1 MPLAL
6 IKMAA
11 EPWSSPLLIASN
23 NSFKYNIFPSNAKVA
38 CVKPLDKKTEDKH
51 CISNFRPVSIL
62 NTFSKIYGMFSK
74 NLLVSNT
81 EEFFS
86 SFLAAYRKSCS
97 TQHVLIIMLE
107 EWKENLDNNFIVGT
121 VLTDLSKAFDCIT
134 HDLLIAKL
142 SAYGLNSD
150 SLCYIYYFKKNV
162 NKVFK

>member
-1 MPLAL
+1 
-6 IKMAA
+6 
-11 EPWSSPLLIASN
+11 
-23 NSFKYNIFPSNAKVA
+23 
-38 CVKPLDKKTEDKH
+38 
-51 CISNFRPVSIL
+51 
-62 NTFSKIYGMFSK
+62 
-74 NLLVSNT
+74 
-81 EEFFS
+81 
-86 SFLAAYRKSCS
+86 
-97 TQHVLIIMLE
+97 MLE